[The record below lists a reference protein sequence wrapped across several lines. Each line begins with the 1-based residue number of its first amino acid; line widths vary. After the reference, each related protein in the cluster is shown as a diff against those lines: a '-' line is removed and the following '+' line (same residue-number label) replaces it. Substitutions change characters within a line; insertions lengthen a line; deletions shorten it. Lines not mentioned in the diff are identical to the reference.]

1 MTWETQTNDQADN
14 GWSWV
19 LNELREAFRDVRH
32 GLDRL
37 QSLIE
42 ELCASQVDPGPAG
55 QATPAQ
61 SEPTPVAGQQEA
73 WSSFSQ
79 PDPEHQTE
87 STAVQPHT
95 WQPVYS
101 ESTPLGPDSWQTTPP
116 ASASGQQEDWQA
128 PEEVGEPL
136 AEPRAP
142 WASTGPSTER
152 EEVTLR
158 DEVRRVV
165 EQTRAEIESHP
176 LSVFAREAAEEDI
189 ERRRHS
195 EGFSTL
201 DGASW
206 LPRSQPEQAK
216 PQGEQPRDAIWK
228 PSHLEVENDWT
239 AEGASSEEA
248 SASSQHAP
256 DDGSLSQDLH
266 SLIPSTSAH
275 IEKEIEQR
283 LASVA
288 PQIMIEDP
296 SGRVELVRVYQALA
310 RLGRAGDA
318 SLTNYTPHSVTVV
331 LESGNAP
338 SNTDLGAAVQDAFGR
353 ACQVSVDQLGR
364 TVVRLLDYNARVA

>member
-42 ELCASQVDPGPAG
+42 ELSASQVDAGPAG
-55 QATPAQ
+55 QAASAQ
-61 SEPTPVAGQQEA
+61 SEASPAIGQDRA
-73 WSSFSQ
+73 WSSFGQ

-87 STAVQPHT
+87 GTPVQPHT

-101 ESTPLGPDSWQTTPP
+101 ESTPLGPESWQTTPLERAP
-116 ASASGQQEDWQA
+116 GRHEDWQA
-128 PEEVGEPL
+128 EEKVDEPL
-136 AEPRAP
+136 VEPGAP
-142 WASTGPSTER
+142 WAATGPSTAP
-152 EEVTLR
+152 EESTVR

-176 LSVFAREAAEEDI
+176 LSAFARDAAEEDI

-206 LPRSQPEQAK
+206 LPRPQPEQVK
-216 PQGEQPRDAIWK
+216 PEVEQPRDAIWK
-228 PSHLEVENDWT
+228 PSHLEVESDWA
-239 AEGASSEEA
+239 AEGPSSGEAPASG
-248 SASSQHAP
+248 QHAP
-256 DDGSLSQDLH
+256 EKGTLSQDLH
-266 SLIPSTSAH
+266 SLIPSTSAQ
-275 IEKEIEQR
+275 IEREIEQR

-331 LESGNAP
+331 LESGNPPA
-338 SNTDLGAAVQDAFGR
+338 NTELGAAVQDAFGR